1 MFTNCV
7 DNLCWFVLYSFCTR
21 NVYEKNKKGGEK
33 DMNKEQIAKTLL
45 LLRQDKSREEVA
57 YAVGISVSALT
68 MYETGKRIPRDEI
81 KLKLAKYYGKD
92 IQSIFF
98 NH

>member
-1 MFTNCV
+1 
-7 DNLCWFVLYSFCTR
+7 
-21 NVYEKNKKGGEK
+21 
-33 DMNKEQIAKTLL
+33 MNKEQIAKTLL

-92 IQSIFF
+92 IQSIFLIIKYTVCEQRRLYER
-98 NH
+98 N